1 MKHSRTL
8 LTAFLLALAL
18 FFALSSG
25 KIYEKTVFSF
35 AETKTVYLTF
45 DDGPS
50 DRVTPLVLDVLKKE
64 KVPATFFLVGA
75 QMEERENLVKRIYA
89 EGHAIGIHT
98 YTHEYRKIYASA
110 ESLLTDIERTR
121 RKIESLTGISPTIY
135 RFPGGSFS
143 VREELKKAVKKAGYT
158 YIDWNC
164 CCRDEEL
171 ARPTAKELYEAT
183 VNTAEGKNQVV
194 LLCHDSTTHRA
205 TAEALPSIISYFR
218 DRGFVFAKLS

>member
-1 MKHSRTL
+1 MKHTRTL
-8 LTAFLLALAL
+8 LTAFFLAIAL
-18 FFALSSG
+18 FLALSSG

-50 DRVTPLVLDVLKKE
+50 SRVTPLVLDVLKQE
-64 KVPATFFLVGA
+64 NVPATFFLIGSEIEGR
-75 QMEERENLVKRIYA
+75 EEIVKRIQT

-98 YTHEYRKIYASA
+98 FSHEYKKIYASKEA
-110 ESLLTDIERTR
+110 LLSDIEKTG
-121 RKIESLTGISPTIY
+121 RKIEALTGFFPTLY

-143 VREELKKAVKKAGYT
+143 VRTELKKAVKEAGYT

-171 ARPTAKELYEAT
+171 SHPTAEQLFKAT
-183 VNTAEGKNQVV
+183 VRTAQGKNQIV
-194 LLCHDSTTHRA
+194 LLCHDSTAHLA
-205 TAEALPSIISYFR
+205 TAEALPAIISHFKGEGY
-218 DRGFVFAKLS
+218 VFAKLT